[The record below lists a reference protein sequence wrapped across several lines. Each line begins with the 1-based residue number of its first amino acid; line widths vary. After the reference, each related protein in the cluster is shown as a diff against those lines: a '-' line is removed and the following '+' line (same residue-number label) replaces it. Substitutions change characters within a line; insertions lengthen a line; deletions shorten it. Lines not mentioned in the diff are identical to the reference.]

1 MIVIKKK
8 NKQTSS
14 FEAHPLMQP
23 PDTHPTLFFL
33 FDFIRNTRKELK
45 SIDLDK
51 LRAGDAESK
60 KQVTDVMGR
69 NSFTNVLINDTSGK
83 LALLTGGDPGRPVD
97 FGEEIKEKAKVLTE
111 Q

>member
-1 MIVIKKK
+1 
-8 NKQTSS
+8 
-14 FEAHPLMQP
+14 MQP

-111 Q
+111 QWPRFFLSFFSFLFSHE

>member
-1 MIVIKKK
+1 
-8 NKQTSS
+8 
-14 FEAHPLMQP
+14 MQP

-51 LRAGDAESK
+51 LRAGDAEAK
-60 KQVTDVMGR
+60 RQATDVIGR
-69 NSFTNVLINDTSGK
+69 NAFTNTLINDTTGK

-97 FGEEIKEKAKVLTE
+97 FGQDIKNKAAALREV
-111 Q
+111 